1 MKKIF
6 NKWENLNIKYK
17 LFSITTALL
26 IALAIIIYFILNSLL
41 PVYYKK
47 YKIEELENSINR
59 LTENSKYKDTEFL
72 KEEISYIAKKNNF
85 SVLIRDQNGRIID
98 GNSDFIL
105 KNYTRFILGN
115 RPKEYIEQYQTTVY
129 LKTNDYYG
137 FYRVDIV
144 MPLQPIDEA
153 SDVIRKI
160 MPYIMGIA
168 ILIGAIGAYIYSNV
182 ITKPLIEII
191 EKEREAESRRKD
203 FVATI
208 SHELKTP
215 ITIISGQLEGMIY
228 NIGKYKDRDAYLKK
242 SYEST
247 QELKELVNEMME
259 ISKCEILEKDLYL
272 KKINLSKLL
281 YKLVNRQA
289 FLIEEKNIKTELNID
304 DDIFIECDEERMT
317 KAINN
322 IINNAIKYSPNNE
335 KLIINLYT
343 KNNKSTKRNI
353 IKKIYVEI
361 ENTGTKIDDKYLK
374 EIFKP
379 FFRIEKSRSRKT
391 GGSGLGLYLVNQI
404 LNNHGFVHKLSNK
417 ENSVVFTIII

>member
-272 KKINLSKLL
+272 
-281 YKLVNRQA
+281 R
-289 FLIEEKNIKTELNID
+289 
-304 DDIFIECDEERMT
+304 
-317 KAINN
+317 
-322 IINNAIKYSPNNE
+322 
-335 KLIINLYT
+335 
-343 KNNKSTKRNI
+343 
-353 IKKIYVEI
+353 
-361 ENTGTKIDDKYLK
+361 
-374 EIFKP
+374 
-379 FFRIEKSRSRKT
+379 
-391 GGSGLGLYLVNQI
+391 
-404 LNNHGFVHKLSNK
+404 
-417 ENSVVFTIII
+417 

>member
-289 FLIEEKNIKTELNID
+289 FLIEEKNIKAELNID

>member
-215 ITIISGQLEGMIY
+215 ITIIIGQLEGMIY

>member
-144 MPLQPIDEA
+144 MPLKPIDEA

>member
-304 DDIFIECDEERMT
+304 NDIFIECDEERMT

>member
-1 MKKIF
+1 M
-6 NKWENLNIKYK
+6 
-17 LFSITTALL
+17 
-26 IALAIIIYFILNSLL
+26 
-41 PVYYKK
+41 
-47 YKIEELENSINR
+47 
-59 LTENSKYKDTEFL
+59 
-72 KEEISYIAKKNNF
+72 
-85 SVLIRDQNGRIID
+85 
-98 GNSDFIL
+98 
-105 KNYTRFILGN
+105 
-115 RPKEYIEQYQTTVY
+115 
-129 LKTNDYYG
+129 
-137 FYRVDIV
+137 
-144 MPLQPIDEA
+144 
-153 SDVIRKI
+153 
-160 MPYIMGIA
+160 
-168 ILIGAIGAYIYSNV
+168 
-182 ITKPLIEII
+182 
-191 EKEREAESRRKD
+191 
-203 FVATI
+203 
-208 SHELKTP
+208 
-215 ITIISGQLEGMIY
+215 
-228 NIGKYKDRDAYLKK
+228 
-242 SYEST
+242 
-247 QELKELVNEMME
+247 
-259 ISKCEILEKDLYL
+259 
-272 KKINLSKLL
+272 L

>member
-26 IALAIIIYFILNSLL
+26 IALAIIIYFILNFLL

-115 RPKEYIEQYQTTVY
+115 IPKEYIEQYQTTVY

-153 SDVIRKI
+153 SNVIRKI
-160 MPYIMGIA
+160 MPYIMLIA

-228 NIGKYKDRDAYLKK
+228 NIGKYKDRDNYLKK

-343 KNNKSTKRNI
+343 RNNKSTKRNI